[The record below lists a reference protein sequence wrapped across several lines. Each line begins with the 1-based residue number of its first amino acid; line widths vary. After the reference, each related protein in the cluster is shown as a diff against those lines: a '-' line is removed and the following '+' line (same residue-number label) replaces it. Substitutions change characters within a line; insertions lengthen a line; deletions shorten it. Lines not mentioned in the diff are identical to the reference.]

1 MDLPQAFVRHQSRIR
16 AEMLAVLEGRDLPL
30 YDMVRYALGWQEADG
45 SARETGGGKGMRPS
59 LALLTAEA
67 LAGEREEEVE
77 AARRRAVGGAAAVEF
92 VHAFSLVHDDIQDE
106 DRERHHR
113 DTVWVVWGRAQAI
126 NTGDALRELAERAL
140 FRALDAGVPAETVL
154 AAHGRLNAAA
164 QDMIEGQYLD
174 LSYEERPAVTVDEY
188 LTMVERKTG
197 AMIGCA
203 MAMGALLGSGDADTA
218 AALDRAGRR
227 LGLCF
232 QIRDDWLGIWGD
244 SGATGKSSESDIRR
258 RKKSYPIV
266 HALEHAP
273 PSQRGELAALYA
285 QPELSQADVDAVLGM
300 LAAADAQAAT
310 EHAAQAHHAAFE
322 SELAGLGLSATA
334 RASLAEVSDFIL
346 RRAF

>member
-1 MDLPQAFVRHQSRIR
+1 
-16 AEMLAVLEGRDLPL
+16 MLAALDGRDVPL

-45 SARETGGGKGMRPS
+45 SAREDGGGKGMRPS
-59 LALLTAEA
+59 LAMLTAEA
-67 LAGEREEEVE
+67 VAGGDE
-77 AARRRAVGGAAAVEF
+77 AALRRAVSGAAAVEF

-113 DTVWVVWGRAQAI
+113 ETVWVVWGRAQAI

-140 FRALDAGVPAETVL
+140 RRALDAGASAATVL
-154 AAHGRLNAAA
+154 AALERLNHAAL
-164 QDMIEGQYLD
+164 DMIEGQYLD
-174 LSYEERPAVTVDEY
+174 LSYEERAVVGVEDY

-203 MAMGALLGSGDADTA
+203 MAVGALLAADDAKAA

-273 PSQRGELAALYA
+273 AAERRELTTRYA
-285 QPELSQADVDAVLGM
+285 QPELSDADVDAVLGV
-300 LAAADAQAAT
+300 LASVDARAAT
-310 EHAAQAHHAAFE
+310 ERAAEAHHAAFE
-322 SELAGLGLSATA
+322 AEVAGLRLSPPA
-334 RASLAEVSDFIL
+334 RASLAEVAEFIL